1 MKKEILLLLIFSFF
15 IAGCSSKQPPI
26 VFKPEVV
33 CYKLEKVEIKPLECN
48 EAKEISNDKT
58 QFVVDESDKEVF
70 LSRCNELKS
79 AMTFYENQIEK
90 VEIVGNNEFSEMTRE
105 INLVIDKFDR
115 RFKDD
120 MKVIGESVLVFD
132 KLKINL
138 NAKVHICQI

>member
-26 VFKPEVV
+26 VFKQEVV

-58 QFVVDESDKEVF
+58 QFIVDESDKEVF

-79 AMTFYENQIEK
+79 AMTFYENQIDRYNAFCEK
-90 VEIVGNNEFSEMTRE
+90 QINKNFPRENLKEGEI
-105 INLVIDKFDR
+105 
-115 RFKDD
+115 
-120 MKVIGESVLVFD
+120 
-132 KLKINL
+132 
-138 NAKVHICQI
+138 

>member
-15 IAGCSSKQPPI
+15 IVGCSSKQPAI

-33 CYKLEKVEIKPLECN
+33 CYEHEKAEIKPLECN

-79 AMTFYENQIEK
+79 AMTFYENQIDRYNSFCEK
-90 VEIVGNNEFSEMTRE
+90 QINKNFSRENLKEGEI
-105 INLVIDKFDR
+105 
-115 RFKDD
+115 
-120 MKVIGESVLVFD
+120 
-132 KLKINL
+132 
-138 NAKVHICQI
+138 

>member
-58 QFVVDESDKEVF
+58 LF

-79 AMTFYENQIEK
+79 AMTFYENQIDRYNAFCEK
-90 VEIVGNNEFSEMTRE
+90 QINKNFPRENLKEGEI
-105 INLVIDKFDR
+105 
-115 RFKDD
+115 
-120 MKVIGESVLVFD
+120 
-132 KLKINL
+132 
-138 NAKVHICQI
+138 